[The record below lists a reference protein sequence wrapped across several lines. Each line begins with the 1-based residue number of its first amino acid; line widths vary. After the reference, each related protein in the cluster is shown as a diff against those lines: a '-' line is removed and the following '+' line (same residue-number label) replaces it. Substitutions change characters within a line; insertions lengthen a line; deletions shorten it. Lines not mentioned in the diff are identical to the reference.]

1 MFEIDNDSLLPKAQK
16 GDKAAFSELVN
27 GNMGL
32 VKSIALRFRERGVDF
47 EDLVQIGTIGLI
59 KAIRNFDTSVG
70 TRFSTYAVPMIMGE
84 IKKYLRDDGIIK
96 VSRELKRTGVLLQ
109 RKREEF
115 MREKCAEPTV
125 AELAALCGIEPEE
138 AAAALEASSPLLSFS
153 APVGDG
159 EATLENLVGSDN
171 IGELAEKISLRQAI
185 AALDETDRRI
195 IVLRYWKGLSQSD
208 VGRRVGMTQVMVS
221 RREKRIISR
230 LREELA

>member
-1 MFEIDNDSLLPKAQK
+1 MFEIDNDSLLPKAQS
-16 GDKAAFSELVN
+16 GDKTAFSELVN

-96 VSRELKRTGVLLQ
+96 VSREVKRTGVLLQ

-125 AELAALCGIEPEE
+125 SELAALCGIGLEE
-138 AAAALEASSPLLSFS
+138 AVAALEASSPPLSFS

-159 EATLENLVGSDN
+159 EATLENLVGNDN
-171 IGELAEKISLRQAI
+171 IGELAEKLSLRQAVSS
-185 AALDETDRRI
+185 LNETDRKI

-208 VGRRVGMTQVMVS
+208 VGRCVGMTQVMVS

>member
-1 MFEIDNDSLLPKAQK
+1 M
-16 GDKAAFSELVN
+16 
-27 GNMGL
+27 
-32 VKSIALRFRERGVDF
+32 DF

-138 AAAALEASSPLLSFS
+138 AAAAVFRVAEDRLAAAVRQEAF
-153 APVGDG
+153 
-159 EATLENLVGSDN
+159 
-171 IGELAEKISLRQAI
+171 EKKQTA
-185 AALDETDRRI
+185 
-195 IVLRYWKGLSQSD
+195 
-208 VGRRVGMTQVMVS
+208 
-221 RREKRIISR
+221 
-230 LREELA
+230 

>member
-125 AELAALCGIEPEE
+125 AELAALCEIEPEE

-153 APVGDG
+153 SPVGDG
-159 EATLENLVGSDN
+159 
-171 IGELAEKISLRQAI
+171 
-185 AALDETDRRI
+185 
-195 IVLRYWKGLSQSD
+195 
-208 VGRRVGMTQVMVS
+208 
-221 RREKRIISR
+221 
-230 LREELA
+230 

>member
-1 MFEIDNDSLLPKAQK
+1 MDHT
-16 GDKAAFSELVN
+16 
-27 GNMGL
+27 
-32 VKSIALRFRERGVDF
+32 IALIRQSHDGDEKAREQ
-47 EDLVQIGTIGLI
+47 LVEENIGLI
-59 KAIRNFDTSVG
+59 WCIVKRFYGRGAEPEDLFQIGSIGLLKAIDKFDMTYDVK
-70 TRFSTYAVPMIMGE
+70 FSTYAVPMIMGE

-125 AELAALCGIEPEE
+125 AELAALCGIETEE

-208 VGRRVGMTQVMVS
+208 VGRTVGMTQVMVS

>member
-153 APVGDG
+153 APVGDC

-208 VGRRVGMTQVMVS
+208 VGRTVGMTQVMVS

>member
-1 MFEIDNDSLLPKAQK
+1 MPGFWICARC
-16 GDKAAFSELVN
+16 
-27 GNMGL
+27 
-32 VKSIALRFRERGVDF
+32 IALRLATHAASPTRPNEVVSEDQEERGSGDGAAAPCAAAKWSAPV
-47 EDLVQIGTIGLI
+47 LTLSVQ
-59 KAIRNFDTSVG
+59 
-70 TRFSTYAVPMIMGE
+70 
-84 IKKYLRDDGIIK
+84 
-96 VSRELKRTGVLLQ
+96 LL
-109 RKREEF
+109 
-115 MREKCAEPTV
+115 
-125 AELAALCGIEPEE
+125 EE

-208 VGRRVGMTQVMVS
+208 VGRTVGMTQVMVS

>member
-1 MFEIDNDSLLPKAQK
+1 
-16 GDKAAFSELVN
+16 
-27 GNMGL
+27 
-32 VKSIALRFRERGVDF
+32 
-47 EDLVQIGTIGLI
+47 
-59 KAIRNFDTSVG
+59 
-70 TRFSTYAVPMIMGE
+70 
-84 IKKYLRDDGIIK
+84 
-96 VSRELKRTGVLLQ
+96 
-109 RKREEF
+109 

-208 VGRRVGMTQVMVS
+208 VGRTVGMTQVMVS